1 MRKNMSYTKTNL
13 FRQKRRI
20 ESQPVSV
27 QGLPLGFIVLLF
39 FIFSLPTHAQDIHF
53 AQFHNAP
60 FYINPGLT
68 GIFNGNVRFSGNFK
82 NQWRSVPVDYQTYS
96 LGIDSRF
103 THRQI
108 KDGFF
113 SGGILLDYDRS
124 GYSRLTLQNF
134 GLHLAYAQQLG
145 RQVFLSLGGSAT
157 VNQRS
162 FDISGLTFDNQY
174 NEVAGAFDPVLS
186 PDEAF
191 LTDNSRRIFMSYG
204 TGLNFRYQS
213 SDNRELIDRL
223 EKRTKID
230 AGLGIF
236 HLNRPNQSFIEG
248 FDQSLSMR
256 FVPYIFGTFKL
267 GDELDLIV
275 NMAGFFQGPYRE
287 TITVL
292 GGRLHL
298 DRTPGRQLSVQAN
311 FGLRF
316 EDGLVPGIEFFYQ
329 GLRFGMNYDLNTSEF
344 DVATAGR
351 GGPEISVG
359 YILKFVPRLAYKAC
373 PII

>member
-1 MRKNMSYTKTNL
+1 MRKKMNYTKNNL
-13 FRQKRRI
+13 FRQKLRLTGQHMPCRRL
-20 ESQPVSV
+20 
-27 QGLPLGFIVLLF
+27 LPDLVVLLLLV
-39 FIFSLPTHAQDIHF
+39 FSLSAEAQDMHF

-82 NQWRSVPVDYQTYS
+82 NQWRSVPVDYETYS
-96 LGIDSRF
+96 LGIDTRF

-124 GYSRLTLQNF
+124 GYSKLTLQNF

-145 RQVFLSLGGSAT
+145 SQVFLSLGASAT

-174 NEVAGAFDPVLS
+174 NEFTGAYDPVLN
-186 PDEAF
+186 PDEAL
-191 LTDNSRRIFMSYG
+191 LTDNNRRMFMSYA
-204 TGLNFRYQS
+204 TGLNFRFQS
-213 SDNRELIDRL
+213 SDNRDLIDRL

-230 AGLGIF
+230 VGLGIF
-236 HLNRPNQSFIEG
+236 HLNSPNQSFIKG

-256 FVPYIFGTFKL
+256 FVPYVLGTFKL
-267 GDELDLIV
+267 GEEIDLIV

-287 TITVL
+287 TNTVL

-298 DRTPGRQLSVQAN
+298 NRTPGRQLSVQAN

-344 DVATAGR
+344 DVATEGR

-359 YILKFVPRLAYKAC
+359 YIFKFVPRLAYKAC